1 MEELGVLVKNEFID
15 IVSFAEYDKRMILI
29 MFAIFHK
36 YQKNAASVDFDLSEL
51 KALIGDQRRSKVD
64 IEITVRKFNSF
75 DIKYRANK
83 IIVENEKNLKIKE
96 GDEIIDSFF
105 DRLVLTSDNKIIFEI
120 KDRWKQFFL
129 NIQKEFVEIKLQDL
143 EKLKTR
149 TINLYLYLIRWKSY
163 HNEIELQWESF
174 KHDFGFSK
182 GYKDGDVIIS
192 LNNSIEEIKTIIG
205 LEITFRIEKQRNT
218 KTKIFFKV
226 KDNRKELNPVSPVTS
241 IEILPQSY
249 SKKYTSNE
257 FIGAFKDFLDM
268 RKQIRKPALTAAI
281 EIIIKQLEEVDN
293 EQTAIK
299 MLQVSIAGSYPNIYE
314 LKGEYNGKNSSR
326 TVKKEYA
333 ESTYDRLKRE
343 RDEKLAA
350 GNLH

>member
-51 KALIGDQRRSKVD
+51 KALIGDQRRTKKD
-64 IEITVRKFNSF
+64 IETTVRKFNSF

-83 IIVENEKNLKIKE
+83 IIVENEKKLKIKE
-96 GDEIIDSFF
+96 GDEIIDRFF
-105 DRLVLTSDNKIIFEI
+105 DRLILTSDNKIIFEI
-120 KDRWKQFFL
+120 KDRWKQFFI

-163 HNEIELQWESF
+163 HNEVELKWESF

-192 LNNSIEEIKTIIG
+192 LNNSIEEIKTTIG
-205 LEITFRIEKQRNT
+205 LEVTFRIEKQYNT
-218 KTKIFFKV
+218 KSRIYFKV
-226 KDNRKELNPVSPVTS
+226 KDNRKLLKFDEELKKVYSNKYQSTEFNTKFERYLKIRTNKKLENTELD
-241 IEILPQSY
+241 IE
-249 SKKYTSNE
+249 
-257 FIGAFKDFLDM
+257 
-268 RKQIRKPALTAAI
+268 
-281 EIIIKQLEEVDN
+281 V
-293 EQTAIK
+293 AIK
-299 MLQVSIAGSYPNIYE
+299 KLEKVNSEEIAIQMLDNSILSGYPNIYE
-314 LKGEYNGKNSSR
+314 LKGEYYDKKSSR
-326 TVKKEYA
+326 TVKNEYE

-350 GNLH
+350 GNLQ

>member
-51 KALIGDQRRSKVD
+51 KALIGDQRRSKGD
-64 IEITVRKFNSF
+64 IETTVRKFNSF

-83 IIVENEKNLKIKE
+83 VIVENEKNLKIKE
-96 GDEIIDSFF
+96 GDEIIDRFF
-105 DRLVLTSDNKIIFEI
+105 DRLILTSDNKIIFEI
-120 KDRWKQFFL
+120 KDRWKQFFI
-129 NIQKEFVEIKLQDL
+129 NIKKEFVEIKLQDL

-163 HNEIELQWESF
+163 HNEIELKWESF

-205 LEITFRIEKQRNT
+205 LEISFRIEKQYNT
-218 KTKIFFKV
+218 KNRIYFKV
-226 KDNRKELNPVSPVTS
+226 KDNRKLIQQQEELAEKVYSNKYQSTEFNTKFERYLKIRTNKKLENTELD
-241 IEILPQSY
+241 IEVAI
-249 SKKYTSNE
+249 KK
-257 FIGAFKDFLDM
+257 
-268 RKQIRKPALTAAI
+268 
-281 EIIIKQLEEVDN
+281 LEKVDN
-293 EQTAIK
+293 EEIALE
-299 MLQVSIAGSYPNIYE
+299 MLENSILSGYPNIYE
-314 LKGEYNGKNSSR
+314 LKGEYNGKNSKGTSDD
-326 TVKKEYA
+326 EYKWEHE

-350 GNLH
+350 RNM

>member
-51 KALIGDQRRSKVD
+51 KALIGDQRRTKKD
-64 IEITVRKFNSF
+64 IETTVRKFNSF

-83 IIVENEKNLKIKE
+83 IIVENEKKLKIKE
-96 GDEIIDSFF
+96 GDEIIDRFF
-105 DRLVLTSDNKIIFEI
+105 DRLILTSDNKIIFEI
-120 KDRWKQFFL
+120 KDRWKQFFI

-163 HNEIELQWESF
+163 HNEVELKWESF

-192 LNNSIEEIKTIIG
+192 LNNSIEEIKTTIG
-205 LEITFRIEKQRNT
+205 LEVTFRIEKQYNT
-218 KTKIFFKV
+218 KSRIYFKV
-226 KDNRKELNPVSPVTS
+226 KDNRKLLKFDEELKKVYSNKYQSTEFNTKFERYLKIRTNKKLENTELD
-241 IEILPQSY
+241 IE
-249 SKKYTSNE
+249 
-257 FIGAFKDFLDM
+257 
-268 RKQIRKPALTAAI
+268 
-281 EIIIKQLEEVDN
+281 V
-293 EQTAIK
+293 AIK
-299 MLQVSIAGSYPNIYE
+299 KLEKVNSEEIAIQMLDNSILSGYPNIYE
-314 LKGEYNGKNSSR
+314 LKGEYYDKKSSR
-326 TVKKEYA
+326 TVKNEYK

-350 GNLH
+350 GNLQ

>member
-36 YQKNAASVDFDLSEL
+36 YQKNAASVDFDLSKL
-51 KALIGDQRRSKVD
+51 KALIGDQRRTKKD
-64 IEITVRKFNSF
+64 IETTVRKFNSF

-83 IIVENEKNLKIKE
+83 IIVENEKKLKIKE
-96 GDEIIDSFF
+96 GDEIIDRFF
-105 DRLVLTSDNKIIFEI
+105 DRLILTSDNKIIFEI
-120 KDRWKQFFL
+120 KDRWKQFFI

-163 HNEIELQWESF
+163 HNEVELKWESF

-192 LNNSIEEIKTIIG
+192 LNNSIEEIKTTIG
-205 LEITFRIEKQRNT
+205 LEVTFRIEKQYNT
-218 KTKIFFKV
+218 KSRIYFKV
-226 KDNRKELNPVSPVTS
+226 KDNRKLLKFDEELKKVYSNKYQSTEFNTKFERYLKIRTNKKLENTELD
-241 IEILPQSY
+241 IE
-249 SKKYTSNE
+249 
-257 FIGAFKDFLDM
+257 
-268 RKQIRKPALTAAI
+268 
-281 EIIIKQLEEVDN
+281 V
-293 EQTAIK
+293 AIK
-299 MLQVSIAGSYPNIYE
+299 KLEKVNSEEIAIQMLDNSILSGYPNIYE
-314 LKGEYNGKNSSR
+314 LKGEYYDKKSSR
-326 TVKKEYA
+326 TVKNEYK

-350 GNLH
+350 GNLQ